1 MATHVGRRQGRHES
15 ESRPDISESV
25 NRQDVQE
32 TEKYCKTLNIRVT
45 LFLRDHDPWYI
56 HETIFRDLSFIL
68 L

>member
-45 LFLRDHDPWYI
+45 LFLRDHDP
-56 HETIFRDLSFIL
+56 
-68 L
+68 